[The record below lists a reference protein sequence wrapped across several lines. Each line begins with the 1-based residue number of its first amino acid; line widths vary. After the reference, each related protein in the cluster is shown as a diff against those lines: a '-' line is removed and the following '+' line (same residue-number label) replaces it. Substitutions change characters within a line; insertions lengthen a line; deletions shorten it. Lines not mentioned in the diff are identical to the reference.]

1 MVAGD
6 LGLVLVSFMGDA
18 EGLCALP
25 IVTNLGPVLVPSP
38 YNCDGVED
46 IT

>member
-1 MVAGD
+1 M
-6 LGLVLVSFMGDA
+6 SFMGDA
-18 EGLCALP
+18 EGSICVLLADGLP
-25 IVTNLGPVLVPSP
+25 MVTDLGPVVPSP